1 MKRSVL
7 FIILCSLFISHAVAQ
22 NIIRPK
28 IAGPNGLWV
37 NSYNGVLFFG
47 QTDIETQNTAMPM
60 QLRFYYNSSAK
71 NTNYGYGLGFS
82 LGYEMRYDIDED
94 GNVTIE
100 TGDGRTD
107 TYTRYGE
114 EFEAP
119 AGVFSTLTYSEGK
132 YILTEKTGE
141 TYEFANPQ
149 HKKLTAQTDRQG
161 NRTTLTYT
169 LVEGDLQSP
178 LLTQIQDAVGHTITL
193 EYTNKLLTRATA
205 SFLNGS
211 ITYAYDSKQRLTK
224 RTDAMG

>member
-1 MKRSVL
+1 MKKSL
-7 FIILCSLFISHAVAQ
+7 SFIILCSLFISHAVAQ

-71 NTNYGYGLGFS
+71 DTNYGYGLGFS

-132 YILTEKTGE
+132 YILTE
-141 TYEFANPQ
+141 N
-149 HKKLTAQTDRQG
+149 
-161 NRTTLTYT
+161 
-169 LVEGDLQSP
+169 
-178 LLTQIQDAVGHTITL
+178 TQ
-193 EYTNKLLTRATA
+193 NTA
-205 SFLNGS
+205 SAAMDVHRAQDRKRFCS
-211 ITYAYDSKQRLTK
+211 IFTT
-224 RTDAMG
+224 